1 MRKQLEQRLEQ
12 IKKEFESGQ
21 KLLLDLEARQ
31 TEVKNTLL
39 RMQGAIQVLE
49 EELAKNDE
57 VLSESSALEAELAKN
72 DGVSLESVTLE

>member
-12 IKKEFESGQ
+12 LKLEFESGQ

-49 EELAKNDE
+49 EELAKSDE
-57 VLSESSALEAELAKN
+57 VLSESAELVKN
-72 DGVSLESVTLE
+72 DGVSLESLALE